1 MAALKNDV
9 KAFIVQA
16 LACFD
21 TPTLVSQCVKQEF
34 GIDVT
39 RQQVEQH
46 DPTKRAGVNLAAKWR
61 TLFDDTRKRFR
72 EETAEIPIANRAY
85 RLRALGRMAEKAE
98 NMKNM
103 ALTAQLLEQAA
114 KEVGDLYV
122 NRRVEPDKTLDD
134 EIKRLNIQ
142 KLQRELEDP
151 NKGLPEPK
159 QVIIGVEDASDP
171 EAEQAAV

>member
-21 TPTLVSQCVKQEF
+21 TPTQVSQAVKQEF
-34 GIDVT
+34 DIDVT

-61 TLFDDTRKRFR
+61 TLFEDTRRRFR

-85 RLRALGRMAEKAE
+85 RLRALGRIAQRAET
-98 NMKNM
+98 MKNLPL
-103 ALTAQLLEQAA
+103 AIQVLEQAA
-114 KEVGDLYV
+114 KEVGDVYV
-122 NRRVEPDKTLDD
+122 NRRLEPDKPLGSQADQQHAVAEYTLEPD
-134 EIKRLNIQ
+134 ENVPTTPHL
-142 KLQRELEDP
+142 
-151 NKGLPEPK
+151 
-159 QVIIGVEDASDP
+159 
-171 EAEQAAV
+171 